1 MAIKYFRLRGCSLEK
16 QEEGAVCKLL
26 SGLLQRKQ
34 QVGYFCYS
42 NDCWNM
48 TFVLWIC
55 KLSKNV
61 ESKFCFSASQ
71 MRKRK
76 VETFTH
82 RFGKRFNIFV
92 YYSVGRVM

>member
-48 TFVLWIC
+48 
-55 KLSKNV
+55 
-61 ESKFCFSASQ
+61 
-71 MRKRK
+71 
-76 VETFTH
+76 
-82 RFGKRFNIFV
+82 
-92 YYSVGRVM
+92 